1 VDIYDTI
8 GNRIRNEYVLTFMT
22 EKRTSYLRTLWLT
35 LATGQHA
42 TRSYFQPQSSL
53 FGAAS
58 MLPSWAFTVPLM
70 SILGF
75 VAVSLRRVERHYET
89 GHLSLVR
96 GTGTKKDIDINS
108 RVTIGRDES
117 SILGLFKD
125 SGIDHQHAEV
135 VRESGKYI
143 IEDKDSAAGTYVN
156 KTRVAG
162 RQALQDGDV
171 ITVGNATIVFSEEAR
186 PTCPD
191 CGIALRPK
199 AKFCTACGAKQS

>member
-1 VDIYDTI
+1 
-8 GNRIRNEYVLTFMT
+8 
-22 EKRTSYLRTLWLT
+22 
-35 LATGQHA
+35 
-42 TRSYFQPQSSL
+42 
-53 FGAAS
+53 
-58 MLPSWAFTVPLM
+58 
-70 SILGF
+70 
-75 VAVSLRRVERHYET
+75 
-89 GHLSLVR
+89 VR

-117 SILGLFKD
+117 NILGLFKD
-125 SGIDHQHAEV
+125 SGIDQQHAEV